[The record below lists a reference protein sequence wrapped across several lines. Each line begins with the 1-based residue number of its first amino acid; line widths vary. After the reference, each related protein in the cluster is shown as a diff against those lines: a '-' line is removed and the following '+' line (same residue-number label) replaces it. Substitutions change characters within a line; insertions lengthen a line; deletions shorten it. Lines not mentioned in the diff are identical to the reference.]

1 MQIYLNNDAIVSP
14 VKNKYEKIQAM
25 WTEDQMCNA
34 MYFWSWWVL
43 DTMDTVTW
51 L

>member
-25 WTEDQMCNA
+25 
-34 MYFWSWWVL
+34 
-43 DTMDTVTW
+43 
-51 L
+51 